1 MAGNS
6 NVKRFTQKQL
16 ESGSIQYVHNGSENA
31 TDSVA
36 LVAMARNKESVQF
49 DLQISV
55 IPVNDEVPMVVTNTG
70 LQVWNGGIYAIKNT
84 DLSEF
89 LLFFQKTK

>member
-16 ESGSIQYVHNGSENA
+16 ENGSIQYVHNGSENA
-31 TDSVA
+31 TDAVA

-89 LLFFQKTK
+89 FNTFQK